1 MPVEKYNIHVHEIE
15 HAHYPAHNCVG
26 VYSTCMR
33 HIKADRSTLHDL
45 GGHRRLEAVSLQ
57 SRPAPLASSTAPTD
71 ERYSSPADVSSP
83 KPSNADTQATG
94 RDGRNLQT
102 QSTVHKCWETCTH
115 THMRYSNAHNKP
127 LILSLP
133 RTRDKHALLGS
144 SRWNFTIWQK
154 TVHLELLYSHRA
166 TVRRSRGELLSSCE
180 AKRKSIAEMRE

>member
-33 HIKADRSTLHDL
+33 HNVIKTDRSTLHDS
-45 GGHRRLEAVSLQ
+45 GGHWRLEAVSLQ

-102 QSTVHKCWETCTH
+102 QSTVHKCWETFTH
-115 THMRYSNAHNKP
+115 THTHAIQQCTQQATNTIFAEDSRQTRC
-127 LILSLP
+127 LRILSLEFHYLAK
-133 RTRDKHALLGS
+133 DS
-144 SRWNFTIWQK
+144 SFGAPVFTQSDGGAI
-154 TVHLELLYSHRA
+154 E
-166 TVRRSRGELLSSCE
+166 
-180 AKRKSIAEMRE
+180 